1 MLIVS
6 FVIALIFLL
15 AFLWATKSGQFDD
28 DYTPSI
34 RVLFDDEI
42 IKEEREE
49 KKEQTNQ
56 VKQTENGNRK
66 V

>member
-6 FVIALIFLL
+6 FIIALIFLL

-42 IKEEREE
+42 KVDE
-49 KKEQTNQ
+49 KKEETKQ